1 MSASSND
8 DRLDAEIERLV
19 GAWIR
24 PAIRALSAYHVPP
37 SSGMVKLDAMEN
49 PYQWPEKVVDEW
61 LAMLREVSLN
71 RYPDP
76 SPRQLMRRLR
86 DFFDVPPDIEVM
98 LGNGSDE
105 LIQMI
110 AMAVAGP
117 GRCALAADPAFSMY
131 RMISIFAGLEF
142 CAVPLMAPDFAL
154 DSDAM
159 LRAIDERRPAL
170 VLIDY
175 PNNPSGRLF
184 DEDALRAIIEAAPGL
199 VIIDEAYHAFSGAT
213 LMPWLGE
220 YPNLLVLRT
229 LSKMGLAGLR
239 LGMVAGPAAW
249 IREFDKIRL
258 PYNVNVLSQVSAE
271 FALGHRDMLDQQAR
285 RIVDDRE
292 RLTGALRALD
302 GLTVWP
308 SRANFILFRA
318 PAGRGDAVFAGLRER
333 KVLIRNLGAA
343 GPALRD
349 CLRVTVGAPHENERF
364 LVALEE
370 VLATL

>member
-1 MSASSND
+1 MNASSD
-8 DRLDAEIERLV
+8 SHRRDAAIDGLIRD
-19 GAWIR
+19 WIR
-24 PAIRALSAYHVPP
+24 PEIRALNAYHVPP
-37 SSGMVKLDAMEN
+37 ASGMVKLDAMEN

-61 LAMLREVSLN
+61 LTMLRDVSLN

-76 SPRQLMRRLR
+76 SPRQLMQRLR
-86 DFFDVPPDIEVM
+86 DYFEVPAGMEVM

-117 GRCALAADPAFSMY
+117 GRCALATDPAFSMY

-142 CAVPLMAPDFAL
+142 ATVPLGKDFSL
-154 DSDAM
+154 DTAAM
-159 LRAIDERRPAL
+159 LRAIEARRPAL

-184 DEDALRAIIEAAPGL
+184 DEDALRAIVEAAPGL
-199 VIIDEAYHAFSGAT
+199 VIIDEAYHAFSEAT

-249 IREFDKIRL
+249 IRELDKIRL
-258 PYNVNVLSQVSAE
+258 PYNVNALSQVSAE

-285 RIVDDRE
+285 RIIDDRE
-292 RLTGALRALD
+292 HLTEALRALD
-302 GLTVWP
+302 GLLVWP
-308 SRANFILFRA
+308 SRANFILFRV
-318 PAGRGDAVFAGLRER
+318 PAGRGDEVFAGLRER
-333 KVLIRNLGAA
+333 KVLIKNLGAA
-343 GPALRD
+343 GPLLHD

-364 LVALEE
+364 LAVLEE

>member
-1 MSASSND
+1 MSASSD
-8 DRLDAEIERLV
+8 GRDIDGRIAT
-19 GAWIR
+19 WIR
-24 PAIRALSAYHVPP
+24 PEIRALSAYHVPP

-49 PYQWPEKVVDEW
+49 PYQWPERVVDEW

-76 SPRQLMRRLR
+76 APRQLMQRLR
-86 DFFDVPPDIEVM
+86 DFFEVPPDMEVM

-117 GRCALAADPAFSMY
+117 GRRVVAADPSFSMY
-131 RMISIFAGLEF
+131 RMISIYAGLEF
-142 CAVPLMAPDFAL
+142 HAVPLKGDDFAL
-154 DSDAM
+154 DPAAM
-159 LRAIDERRPAL
+159 LRAIGELCPAL

-175 PNNPSGRLF
+175 PNNPSGGLF

-213 LMPWLGE
+213 LMPWLRE

-249 IREFDKIRL
+249 IRELDKIRL
-258 PYNVNVLSQVSAE
+258 PYNVNALSQVSAE
-271 FALGHRDMLDQQAR
+271 FALGHRDMLEQQAQ

-292 RLTGALRALD
+292 RLTAALRACD

-318 PAGRGDAVFAGLRER
+318 PAGRGDAVFDGLRER
-333 KVLIRNLGAA
+333 NVLIRNLGAA

-364 LVALEE
+364 LAALEE
-370 VLATL
+370 VLASL

>member
-1 MSASSND
+1 MNAST
-8 DRLDAEIERLV
+8 DRLISE
-19 GAWIR
+19 WIR
-24 PAIRALSAYHVPP
+24 PEIRALSAYHVAPAT
-37 SSGMVKLDAMEN
+37 GMVKLDAMEN
-49 PYQWPEKVVDEW
+49 PYQWPEKVVSEW
-61 LAMLREVSLN
+61 LAMLRDVSLN

-76 SPRQLMRRLR
+76 SPRQLMQRLH
-86 DFFDVPPDIEVM
+86 DHFGVPAGMEVM

-110 AMAVAGP
+110 AMAVAAP
-117 GRCALAADPAFSMY
+117 GRCALATDPAFSMY
-131 RMISIFAGLEF
+131 RMISIFAGLDF
-142 CAVPLMAPDFAL
+142 ATVPLGADFSL
-154 DSDAM
+154 DTAAM
-159 LRAIDERRPAL
+159 LRAIEARRPAL

-184 DEDALRAIIEAAPGL
+184 GEDELRAIIEAAPGL

-213 LMPWLGE
+213 LMSWLGR

-239 LGMVAGPAAW
+239 LGVVAGPPAW
-249 IREFDKIRL
+249 IRELDKIRL
-258 PYNVNVLSQVSAE
+258 PYNVNALSQASAE
-271 FALGHRDMLDQQAR
+271 FALGHRDMLDEQAQC
-285 RIVDDRE
+285 IIADRE
-292 RLTGALRALD
+292 HLTVAMQAFNA
-302 GLTVWP
+302 LTVWP
-308 SRANFILFRA
+308 SRANFILFRT

-364 LVALEE
+364 LEALAE
-370 VLATL
+370 VLAAL

>member
-1 MSASSND
+1 MGASSDGN
-8 DRLDAEIERLV
+8 RRDAAIDGLIR
-19 GAWIR
+19 GWIR
-24 PAIRALSAYHVPP
+24 PEIRALNAYHVPAAA
-37 SSGMVKLDAMEN
+37 GMVKLDAMEN
-49 PYQWPEKVVDEW
+49 PYQWPDRVVDEW
-61 LAMLREVSLN
+61 LAMLRDVSLN

-76 SPRQLMRRLR
+76 SPRQLMQRLR
-86 DFFDVPPDIEVM
+86 DYFGVPAGMQVM

-110 AMAVAGP
+110 AMAVAAP

-142 CAVPLMAPDFAL
+142 ATVPLGRDFSL
-154 DSDAM
+154 DTAAM
-159 LRAIDERRPAL
+159 LKAIEQRRPAL
-170 VLIDY
+170 VLIDH

-184 DEDALRAIIEAAPGL
+184 AEEDLRAIIEAAPGL
-199 VIIDEAYHAFSGAT
+199 VIIDEAYHAFSETT
-213 LMPWLGE
+213 LMHWLGD

-239 LGMVAGPAAW
+239 LGMVAGPGAW

-258 PYNVNVLSQVSAE
+258 PYNVNALSQVSAE
-271 FALGHRDMLDQQAR
+271 FALGHRDMLDEQAR
-285 RIVDDRE
+285 RIIDDRE
-292 RLTGALRALD
+292 RLTEALRACE
-302 GLTVWP
+302 GLTVWS

-318 PAGRGDAVFAGLRER
+318 PAGRGDAVFNGLRER
-333 KVLIRNLGAA
+333 KVLIKNLGAA

-364 LVALEE
+364 IAALDE